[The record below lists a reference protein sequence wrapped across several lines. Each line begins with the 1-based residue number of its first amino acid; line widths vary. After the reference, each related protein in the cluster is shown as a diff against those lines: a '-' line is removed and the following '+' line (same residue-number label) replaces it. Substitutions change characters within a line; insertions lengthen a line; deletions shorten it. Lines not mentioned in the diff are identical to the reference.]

1 MAASF
6 DSAPVVSSRTLLS
19 GAGNVAASVL
29 ASSTSG
35 TLSIPLYRWSRVAT
49 AVDTVDT
56 MSGCECPRMELI
68 CPEVK
73 SRIAVP
79 SSS

>member
-1 MAASF
+1 MLNAEGS
-6 DSAPVVSSRTLLS
+6 
-19 GAGNVAASVL
+19 VAASVR
-29 ASSTSG
+29 ASSTTGS
-35 TLSIPLYRWSRVAT
+35 LSIPLYRWSRVAT
-49 AVDTVDT
+49 AVDTVAT
-56 MSGCECPRMELI
+56 MSGCEWPRTELI